1 MPNIMFVKYLL
12 SFLFLFSLTAQS
24 QIGSVIGHKN
34 NSRIQKSKTRKDR
47 VAHTVELEKLAY
59 NITRGKETQDE
70 KAQAIYLWITK
81 NISYDRELRFNKK
94 LQKEFYTSKENVI
107 LKVLQRQ
114 KALCGGFAFLF
125 EQLCE
130 QAGIEAKTIHGFT
143 KLAMTYNKPNH
154 SWNVVRLDGKW
165 FLLDITWSVSNG
177 NPENPEAYWYL
188 TPPKDFIKSHYPE
201 DINWTLLNKP
211 PSLLEFIN

>member
-1 MPNIMFVKYLL
+1 MFVKYLL
-12 SFLFLFSLTAQS
+12 SFLFLFSLGAQS

-34 NSRIQKSKTRKDR
+34 NAIIQQSKTRKDR
-47 VAHTVELEKLAY
+47 VTHNLVLEKLAY
-59 NITRGKETQDE
+59 SITKGKESQVE

-81 NISYDRELRFNKK
+81 NISYDHELRVNKK
-94 LQKEFYTSKENVI
+94 LQKEFYTSRENVI
-107 LKVLQRQ
+107 QKVLQRQ

-143 KLAMTYNKPNH
+143 KLAMAYDKPNH
-154 SWNVVRLDGKW
+154 SWSAVRLDGKW
-165 FLLDITWSVSNG
+165 HLLDITWSVSNG
-177 NPENPEAYWYL
+177 NPGNPDAYWYL
-188 TPPKDFIKSHYPE
+188 TPPNTFIKSHYPE

-211 PSLLEFIN
+211 PSLLDFIN